1 MKKIPFDKDD
11 LLPEYQLDYGKAKP
25 NRFAT
30 GERTVVVLDEE
41 LSKVFKTP
49 NTELQRTVVLTKSQK
64 PGFVGGE
71 CPEFNK
77 RVALVR

>member
-1 MKKIPFDKDD
+1 MPSDKDA
-11 LLPEYQLDYGKAKP
+11 LKFEYEFDYSKAKP

-49 NTELQRTVVLTKSQK
+49 ESVSKALRALLEAVPSN
-64 PGFVGGE
+64 PGS
-71 CPEFNK
+71 
-77 RVALVR
+77 A